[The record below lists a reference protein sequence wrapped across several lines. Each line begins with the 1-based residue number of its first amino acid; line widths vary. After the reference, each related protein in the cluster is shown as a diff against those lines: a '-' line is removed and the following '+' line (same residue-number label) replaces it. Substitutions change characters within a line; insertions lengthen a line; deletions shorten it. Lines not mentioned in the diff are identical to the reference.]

1 MNYSILTLSY
11 RPTLCTL
18 SLTLRYPAV
27 SLRFPRL
34 TLSTP
39 RFTLPTPSL
48 PPFTLRHVALVLAVT
63 LLAMAVAIVTLA
75 AGHVEL
81 LSRMPI
87 FQGSEQIAGVTE
99 LLSKIKGYLIS
110 IVLAGFTVAG
120 LAVGAAKLTGHS
132 RANDMIF
139 NVGVGVAIFAALPTL
154 VA

>member
-1 MNYSILTLSY
+1 VTSPVLTLNY
-11 RPTLCTL
+11 PVLAPRLPN
-18 SLTLRYPAV
+18 LTLRRPK
-27 SLRFPRL
+27 L
-34 TLSTP
+34 TICY
-39 RFTLPTPSL
+39 PSL
-48 PPFTLRHVALVLAVT
+48 PPLDVRRVAFALALT
-63 LLAMAVAIVTLA
+63 LLAVAVAIVTLA

-99 LLSKIKGYLIS
+99 LLNKIKGYLIS

-139 NVGVGVAIFAALPTL
+139 NVGVGIAIFAALPTL

>member
-1 MNYSILTLSY
+1 VTSPALTLNY
-11 RPTLCTL
+11 PTLEF
-18 SLTLRYPAV
+18 R
-27 SLRFPRL
+27 RI
-34 TLSTP
+34 
-39 RFTLPTPSL
+39 
-48 PPFTLRHVALVLAVT
+48 ALVLALT
-63 LLAMAVAIVTLA
+63 LIAVAVAIVTLA

-139 NVGVGVAIFAALPTL
+139 NVGVGIAIFAALPTL